1 VTAGPISIIGTR
13 SFAAE
18 VADFAEAAGF
28 LVERLLEPYAR
39 DRVGERIH
47 GYPVVWLEEASP
59 GLAVVGT
66 GERSRRDLV
75 ARALAAGFEFP
86 PLVHPRAHVARTST
100 AAAGAVIGPGVVV
113 GASASVGEHAVLGR
127 GVLVGHHTEI
137 GAFATLN
144 PGVNV
149 AGNAVVEEDAFIG
162 MAAIVRDHTRI
173 GASATVGAGALVLR
187 DVDAG
192 SDVRGLPATVHARD
206 QQAAEVVRD
215 SEGQPD
221 GQTNSGD

>member
-1 VTAGPISIIGTR
+1 VTPKAVSVIGTR
-13 SFAAE
+13 SFSAE

-39 DRVGERIH
+39 DRVDERIH
-47 GYPVVWLEEASP
+47 GYPVVWLEEAPP

-66 GERSRRDLV
+66 GERSRREVV
-75 ARALAAGFEFP
+75 ARALAAGFQFP
-86 PLVHPRAHVARTST
+86 PVVHPEAHISRTSSVGV
-100 AAAGAVIGPGVVV
+100 GALIGPGVVI
-113 GASASVGEHAVLGR
+113 GARASVGEHAVLGR
-127 GVLVGHHTEI
+127 GALVGHHTRI

-149 AGNAVVEEDAFIG
+149 AGNVVVEEDAFIG

-187 DVDAG
+187 DVVAG
-192 SDVRGLPATVHARD
+192 SDVRGLPATVHERTD
-206 QQAAEVVRD
+206 AAAQVIPEP
-215 SEGQPD
+215 EGQSHSE
-221 GQTNSGD
+221 TSGGR